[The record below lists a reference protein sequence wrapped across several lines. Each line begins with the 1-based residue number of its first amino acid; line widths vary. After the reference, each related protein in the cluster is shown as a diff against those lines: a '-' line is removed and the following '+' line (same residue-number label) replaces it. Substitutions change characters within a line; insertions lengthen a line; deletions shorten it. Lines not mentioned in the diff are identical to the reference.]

1 MRAGKSTW
9 INEKSS
15 RLDDWT
21 IWIRT
26 GKRLKNFSSTFVYE
40 HSCFVYFLTYI
51 ASCFRIFFF
60 RYHFFEISLFLRL
73 KIILFFV
80 TKQNKHNFKWKIII
94 VLFTKRD
101 VCLPLLE
108 PLTSLSSRP
117 ICFLPNAGDADPEA
131 RINHFASDPNFKIV
145 FRTEYVIVKI
155 SLSV

>member
-9 INEKSS
+9 INEISS

-60 RYHFFEISLFLRL
+60 RYNFFEISLFLRL

-94 VLFTKRD
+94 VFYSRKEMFVYPCFNPSPL
-101 VCLPLLE
+101 CLHAQFVFCQMPVSRIRRPGSVTLL
-108 PLTSLSSRP
+108 
-117 ICFLPNAGDADPEA
+117 
-131 RINHFASDPNFKIV
+131 RI
-145 FRTEYVIVKI
+145 RTLKSCLELNM
-155 SLSV
+155 S